1 MLANVVLM
9 LVTGNDAK
17 WFFKGENRPI
27 LVSSCLE
34 YCLILVVALHV
45 VKTNFLSLLL
55 CFALVCVSPDLL
67 FLTALLYWALLAW
80 HYSHW
85 KASQAGKLDLK
96 KHCNVIFFS
105 FSDRNYI
112 LSLAQSNAEKWFLI
126 QNFSTATVLNFCE
139 VIAFLTFIFKH
150 SNRSIVVIEF
160 EQ

>member
-1 MLANVVLM
+1 MWSM

-17 WFFKGENRPI
+17 WFFKGENRLI

-34 YCLILVVALHV
+34 YCLILVVALHI
-45 VKTNFLSLLL
+45 VKTSFLSLLL
-55 CFALVCVSPDLL
+55 CCTLVCVSPELL

-85 KASQAGKLDLK
+85 KASQTGKLDLK
-96 KHCNVIFFS
+96 KHCNVIFFF
-105 FSDRNYI
+105 FSDTNYI
-112 LSLAQSNAEKWFLI
+112 LSLAQSDAEKQFLI
-126 QNFSTATVLNFCE
+126 QNFSAATVLNFCE

-150 SNRSIVVIEF
+150 SNTSIVIEF